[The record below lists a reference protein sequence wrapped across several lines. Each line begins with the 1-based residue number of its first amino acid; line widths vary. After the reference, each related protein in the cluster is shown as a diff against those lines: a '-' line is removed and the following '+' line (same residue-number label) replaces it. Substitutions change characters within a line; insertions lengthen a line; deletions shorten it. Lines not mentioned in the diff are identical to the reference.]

1 MKSLLE
7 FKQTAIKIKSPN
19 KGWED
24 LYQSLI
30 ELFKEWG
37 VESRVDSYTDYKW
50 EDSSERFNKNFERV
64 FISGLIKHVL
74 QLDQHNPIWRNIFKL
89 DCTSNRT
96 ESYHGSY
103 GDNIIESY
111 EFQLRDKQEVLSNLS
126 GEWVFN
132 HYDEVKDFLDQY
144 NDKYIKLFEINRLFP
159 IDIVS

>member
-7 FKQTAIKIKSPN
+7 FKRTAIKIKDPN

-30 ELFKEWG
+30 ELFENWG
-37 VESRVDSYTDYKW
+37 VEDRVDSYTDYKW
-50 EDSSERFNKNFERV
+50 EDSSEKFNRNFEKV

-74 QLDQHNPIWRNIFKL
+74 QLDQCSPIWRNIFNL
-89 DCTSNRT
+89 DCTSSRA

-103 GDNIIESY
+103 SDNIIKSY
-111 EFQLRDKQEVLSNLS
+111 EFQLRDKMEVLNSLG

-132 HYDEVKDFLDQY
+132 HYEEVKDFLNQH
-144 NDKYIKLFEINRLFP
+144 NDKYMKLFEINRLFP
-159 IDIVS
+159 IDIVL